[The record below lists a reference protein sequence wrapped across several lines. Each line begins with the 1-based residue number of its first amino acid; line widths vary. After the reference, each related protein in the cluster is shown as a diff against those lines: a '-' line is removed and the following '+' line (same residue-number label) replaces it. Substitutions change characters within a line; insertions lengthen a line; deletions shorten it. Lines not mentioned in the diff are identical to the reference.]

1 MYTIT
6 QNSQALFHL
15 LASVETV
22 ETHSD
27 ILALIYFQMG
37 CDLKRS
43 LKSVFLEMVDY
54 AGMEDDLHVP
64 KDVHMG
70 MALCDTRL
78 GKA

>member
-1 MYTIT
+1 
-6 QNSQALFHL
+6 
-15 LASVETV
+15 
-22 ETHSD
+22 
-27 ILALIYFQMG
+27 MG